1 MDASNGQKT
10 EISRA
15 CQGPDANDSGFSD
28 RKTGRD
34 GQKPGDEQVGIGHS
48 VRVGRNLFGR
58 MPGGIL
64 AQLIAEQEDQLGDAI
79 RGIADLE
86 KKIGRIQRR
95 LDELKNLQALM
106 DED

>member
-1 MDASNGQKT
+1 MEASNGQKT

-15 CQGPDANDSGFSD
+15 SQGSDANHSGLGD
-28 RKTGRD
+28 RKAGCD
-34 GQKPGDEQVGIGHS
+34 GQKYGGQQIGTRDP
-48 VRVGRNLFGR
+48 VRIRKNLFGR

-64 AQLIAEQEDQLGDAI
+64 AQLIAEQEDQLGDAV

-95 LDELKNLQALM
+95 LDELKSLQALM